1 MDPTCIGNSTNVP
14 LGAGSTN
21 TQFPLTP
28 AAVALPILAL
38 ITLVIDLPPF
48 IWHVR
53 NRNLAAATLVFYI
66 LLANLM
72 NLVNPLIWPT
82 DDIGDWWPGFGLCDL
97 EVKLMLGI
105 WIGVVSCLLCIVRNL
120 ARVLNTDRT
129 VMSVTRAQRNRQI
142 LFDCLLCFGAPVY
155 MMGIHYIVQ
164 SNRYYIF
171 AISGCTASFDESWP
185 SLVLI
190 FIWSPILCI
199 FNLYYAGM
207 ISFFIIVVT
216 LFLHARYPQPPINFS
231 KSSNPDENQ
240 LMSCLP
246 NSPSHHPHA
255 PLSHQLL
262 CYFGLLIQQSYQ
274 KSLHAS
280 VLDGIH
286 PHPRYLPCGMPG
298 PLQERREQ
306 SFPLLLVP
314 HSRAT
319 GMDSRYDSHSRFS
332 LLRPLDPGRG
342 WHPCL
347 RLLRHGPGCQE
358 RL

>member
-1 MDPTCIGNSTNVP
+1 MDPTNIGNSTTAP
-14 LGAGSTN
+14 IGGGSTN

-72 NLVNPLIWPT
+72 NLINPLIWPT
-82 DDIGDWWPGFGLCDL
+82 DDIGNWWPGFGLCDL

-105 WIGVVSCLLCIVRNL
+105 WIGVVSCLLCIMRNL

-142 LFDCLLCFGAPVY
+142 LFDCLLCFGAPLY

-171 AISGCTASFDESWP
+171 AITGCTASFDESWP

-207 ISFFIIVVT
+207 ISFFIIFVAV
-216 LFLHARYPQPPINFS
+216 FLHARYAQPPVQFYQSIKPWQESANS
-231 KSSNPDENQ
+231 R
-240 LMSCLP
+240 LP

-255 PLSHQLL
+255 PLPHELL
-262 CYFGLLIQQSYQ
+262 RNPRLFIQQSHQ
-274 KSLHAS
+274 ESLHAS
-280 VLDGIH
+280 LLDGIH
-286 PHPRYLPCGMPG
+286 PDPLHLPRGMP
-298 PLQERREQ
+298 PSLQERREQ
-306 SFPLLLVP
+306 PFSLLLVP
-314 HSRAT
+314 H
-319 GMDSRYDSHSRFS
+319 
-332 LLRPLDPGRG
+332 P
-342 WHPCL
+342 
-347 RLLRHGPGCQE
+347 
-358 RL
+358 